1 MNLDKIKIDKSEIYF
16 QFLKKSGRDF
26 DIEKL
31 IEIFGLP
38 EKSFSK
44 NPLDYYVK
52 DLSEAFNGSIDE
64 SSSNLFNNYKKTK
77 KFLFQNHI
85 IANMDSIQKIKKFL
99 PISLNQI
106 LEKKNFFMMINPV
119 NLFYYW
125 ILMKL

>member
-64 SSSNLFNNYKKTK
+64 MKIYNKALNQNEIQILFN
-77 KFLFQNHI
+77 
-85 IANMDSIQKIKKFL
+85 
-99 PISLNQI
+99 QI
-106 LEKKNFFMMINPV
+106 DIPPV
-119 NLFYYW
+119 NQGDLNEDLTVNVLDLVIVGKNLGPYTAN
-125 ILMKL
+125 I